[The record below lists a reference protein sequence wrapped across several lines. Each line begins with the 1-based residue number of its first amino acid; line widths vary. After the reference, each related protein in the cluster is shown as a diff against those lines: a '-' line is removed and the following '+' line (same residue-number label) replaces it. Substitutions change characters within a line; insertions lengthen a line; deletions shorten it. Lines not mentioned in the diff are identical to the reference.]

1 MREEGNIFWGF
12 KKEIQMK
19 QFRKI
24 WVMQLLMSLAWLMPL
39 SATVTWQGS
48 SVSNVTASVDPNLV
62 ISSSLGNV
70 ILPTSY
76 TTIYAD
82 TGDVNVTL
90 NGSPTVVGNAGGA
103 SQLYLK
109 TNPGHAI
116 NFNIVSNSLTFHGSA
131 NVPTL
136 TPLLIIISG
145 GGTVNF
151 IFDTINFVN
160 LNGNV
165 GSFGGVQM
173 YLYMGDPAANNAP
186 TLKLSTSATVVDNY
200 PGLWL
205 QSQSILGYISGNKIS
220 DNGGDNDQAYIVF
233 DGTNTSPAFTLY
245 SNGGLLCEV
254 DDTSMVTISGVYVNS
269 DASFPDL
276 NDIDRTIPAGK
287 QAVFRTICNT
297 NNGPHALVN
306 LWSDNNTLP
315 TLLSNPFLQTAPFDG
330 NRYGFVLGANGLL
343 DIQDNV
349 TCYFVG
355 DRDNVCPNIVSV
367 PGISG
372 TPTGLIK
379 PRNPSAFFVD
389 GNPDANSVPA
399 QINVGTNAGLFFGNL
414 YNGTSNNTV
423 APNLLASGD
432 GEIVFDVEGT
442 LNITGSGTSVSK
454 MEIWSLQMQSTG
466 GELFPGDGLTTFP
479 ARTFATASY
488 QPNPCAAAVDYLASY
503 NKGCFLVNTNQMN
516 LTNLTLSHTDTLHKI
531 VPKND
536 ALSEPTYVGGE
547 TWNLLKLT
555 SDCNYQNL
563 TAPRPAMNF
572 YNANFN
578 INTDVALT
586 GVDTVVH
593 PPISPATTNTSNLNL
608 FYNGYS
614 IDHGTSRNVIF
625 GTSIGSTGCGTGT
638 TTINADAHLNLLPTG
653 NVSGTSQNLFIN
665 TLPNDGSVT
674 QGLPVG
680 STTAIQGQYG
690 QNDIYLGH
698 NSNISIGTQIST
710 SSCPAIT
717 CSTSSSQPTLTI
729 AGDFLAFSSRGG
741 DVSAPLFSGIS
752 GTGGIF
758 IDECGTFTIQPQYI
772 AAMEAMVVQGC
783 SSTVNLP
790 KNQVRFKEGFGITY
804 WQPDMTA
811 STVVIPAGTTMAN
824 YTLNWVETKKNYSV
838 FTPYALTSGNVC
850 FPPLVVPANMTGIP
864 TIQGEVQQFQLAGA
878 RNGDVPHV
886 LVDGGII
893 REFSFTRSDYTGDS
907 PVAVLVV
914 KNNALVGINTNKI
927 NTQSPSSETKF
938 GVNGI
943 TVIADGNATIAIND
957 TMLIDNRCAFVGGP
971 DFGATN
977 TLTLTSDAPRELRVT
992 KTGVLN
998 LQLNGGKL
1006 KLAGQLQVVLEPGA
1020 RIVWQN
1026 GSILECT
1033 DNVVLTAEPY
1043 LQAQT
1048 FFNSLY
1054 ANAGTGYGANVANTD
1069 PFRVKFVG
1077 SGSLLLSGQAAFYIN
1092 KDSFVGVETYQAPQG
1107 ALDYP
1112 CVVNA
1117 TLFEIQL
1124 VDQALFSIGKKSS
1137 LIPGGSFQVG
1147 NTANLSGHTVAFTL
1161 LVNGADAQVEMRE
1174 QSFLGLNVGIVN
1186 RGAASSLSSS
1196 QPNNW
1201 LVDVLYNVTN
1211 TVLQVAV
1218 GTFYDANIFPG
1229 NSPSA
1234 SLLAVGREV
1243 ATSPN
1248 FQLLYP
1254 ASKTLAQQRASR
1266 VTIYGGGNLALIT
1279 RGAHPL
1285 NPTVLTQ
1292 DGLINANLSVGML
1305 AGTPI
1310 LPTASPAA
1318 ANATTFFGLVK
1329 SPEAV
1334 NAQVTPNALNL
1345 ANASIETEDASSTAN
1360 SLTVGYVDRGTLAR
1374 AQVYNVQDSRGGTQE
1389 DVMQRASKRG
1399 GVSFAFQVPLP
1410 TAPAA
1415 PASISQLV

>member
-1 MREEGNIFWGF
+1 
-12 KKEIQMK
+12 MK
-19 QFRKI
+19 YTNQWLQSFI
-24 WVMQLLMSLAWLMPL
+24 LSLVWCMPL
-39 SATVTWQGS
+39 SATVTWNAVG
-48 SVSNVTASVDPNLV
+48 VSDVIDNNLY
-62 ISSSLGNV
+62 IDGSLGD
-70 ILPTSY
+70 ITLPLGSTK
-76 TTIYAD
+76 IYAN
-82 TGDVNVTL
+82 TVDVNVTL
-90 NGSPTVVGNAGGA
+90 NSFPGIFGNPGGA
-103 SQLYLK
+103 SQLYLIAN
-109 TNPGHAI
+109 TGRTI
-116 NFNIVSNSLTFHGSA
+116 TFNLTTFLTFFGS
-131 NVPTL
+131 NDVNR
-136 TPLLIIISG
+136 TPLLIVVSG

-151 IFDTINFVN
+151 ICDNGFSLAFLNASGNNGCVN
-160 LNGNV
+160 
-165 GSFGGVQM
+165 M
-173 YLYMGDPAANNAP
+173 YLLMGDPALNNAP
-186 TLKLSTSATVVDNY
+186 TLKFSTSTPTINVFS
-200 PGLWL
+200 GLTIG
-205 QSQSILGYISGNKIS
+205 SDGILSYISPNKIS
-220 DNGGDNDQAYIVF
+220 DNGGANDEGYIIF
-233 DGTNTSPAFTLY
+233 DGTNNSAPFIPQPSGLANANPLTLR
-245 SNGGLLCEV
+245 LV
-254 DDTSMVTISGVYVNS
+254 DKAMMNVLGSYVN
-269 DASFPDL
+269 PDDLPNITL
-276 NDIDRTIPAGK
+276 NSINRTIPAGK
-287 QAVFRTICNT
+287 EAAFRTFCNT
-297 NNGPHALVN
+297 SVANHSLLQINVLN
-306 LWSDNNTLP
+306 DTLP
-315 TLLSNPFLQTAPFDG
+315 SLLSNPFLQAAPFDG
-330 NRYGFVLGANGLL
+330 NRYGFVVGGNGVL
-343 DIQDNV
+343 DIQPNSTFYYIGQNDNL
-349 TCYFVG
+349 
-355 DRDNVCPNIVSV
+355 CPNIVSV

-372 TPTGLIK
+372 SPTGLIK

-389 GNPDANSVPA
+389 GNPDPNSIPA
-399 QINVGTNAGLFFGNL
+399 QINIGNNSGLFFANL
-414 YNGTSNNTV
+414 YGNTNYTTV
-423 APNLLASGD
+423 PPTNLAAGA
-432 GEIVFDVEGT
+432 GEIVFDVEGP
-442 LNITGSGTSVSK
+442 LNIFGSGTSVSK
-454 MEIWSLQMQSTG
+454 MEIWSLQVQSIG

-479 ARTFATASY
+479 ARTFGSDYY
-488 QPNPCAAAVDYLASY
+488 QSNPCTDLTPYLASY

-516 LTNLTLSHTDTLHKI
+516 LMNVTLAHTDTLHKI

-547 TWNLLKLT
+547 TWNLQHLT

-578 INTDVALT
+578 INTDAALT
-586 GVDTVVH
+586 GVDVVVH
-593 PPISPATTNTSNLNL
+593 PPLAPSTSNTSNLNL

-614 IDHGTSRNVIF
+614 IDQGTSRNVIF

-638 TTINADAHLNLLPTG
+638 TTINADAHLNVLPTG
-653 NVSGTSQNLFIN
+653 NVSGTSQNLFVN

-698 NSNISIGTQIST
+698 NSNISIGTQMST
-710 SSCPAIT
+710 SSCPTIT
-717 CSTSSSQPTLTI
+717 CSTDSSQPTLAI
-729 AGDFLAFSSRGG
+729 AGDFLGFSSRGG
-741 DVSAPLFSGIS
+741 DMSAPRFSGIT
-752 GTGGIF
+752 GKGGIF
-758 IDECGTFTIQPQYI
+758 VDECGTFTIQPQYI

-790 KNQVRFKEGFGITY
+790 ENQVRFKEGFGITY
-804 WQPDMTA
+804 WQPDMNS
-811 STVVIPAGTTMAN
+811 STMVVPAGAVIAN

-893 REFSFTRSDYTGDS
+893 REFSFIRSDYAGDA

-914 KNNALVGINTNKI
+914 RNNALVGINTNKI

-943 TVIADGNATIAIND
+943 TVIADGDATIAIND
-957 TMLIDNRCAFVGGP
+957 TMLINNRCAFVGGP

-977 TLTLTSDAPRELRVT
+977 TLTLTSDVPRELRVT

-1248 FQLLYP
+1248 FQFLYP

>member
-1 MREEGNIFWGF
+1 MH
-12 KKEIQMK
+12 MK
-19 QFRKI
+19 QMSKI
-24 WVMQLLMSLAWLMPL
+24 WVIELLMSLAWLMPL

-70 ILPTSY
+70 VLPLGG

-82 TGDVNVTL
+82 TADVNVTL
-90 NGSPTVVGNAGGA
+90 SGVPTVVGNPGGA
-103 SQLYLK
+103 SQLYLHA
-109 TNPGHAI
+109 NAGHSI
-116 NFNIVSNSLTFHGSA
+116 NFNIINHLNFHGSA
-131 NVPTL
+131 NAPTL
-136 TPLLIIISG
+136 TPLLIVISG

-151 IFDTINFVN
+151 IINSAHQVI
-160 LNGNV
+160 LDGDNV
-165 GSFGGVQM
+165 VYGGVQM
-173 YLYMGDPAANNAP
+173 YVYMGSQQNNTVP
-186 TLKLSTSATVVDNY
+186 TLKFISPIVATFTAGIN
-200 PGLWL
+200 LNRN
-205 QSQSILGYISGNKIS
+205 SILGYISNNLIS
-220 DNGGDNDQAYIVF
+220 ANGGASDQAIVAFDCTTANNGVF
-233 DGTNTSPAFTLY
+233 DDFRTAGIMLGEGSMFTIAGSYVANAVPTSVVLG
-245 SNGGLLCEV
+245 N
-254 DDTSMVTISGVYVNS
+254 
-269 DASFPDL
+269 
-276 NDIDRTIPAGK
+276 IDRTQRAGL
-287 QAVFRTICNT
+287 QAIFRTVFSGSAGQYSGVRLIST
-297 NNGPHALVN
+297 NSL
-306 LWSDNNTLP
+306 LP
-315 TLLSNPFLQTAPFDG
+315 SLLSNPFLQPTPFDG
-330 NRYGFVLGANGLL
+330 NQYGIVLGANGLI
-343 DIQDNV
+343 DIADNSYLYV
-349 TCYFVG
+349 ASPYAS
-355 DRDNVCPNIVSV
+355 VCPNITSV

-372 TPTGLIK
+372 SAAGLIK
-379 PRNPSAFFVD
+379 PRTPYALWVD
-389 GNPDANSVPA
+389 GNPDPNSVPA
-399 QINVGTNAGLFFGNL
+399 QINIGNKAGLFFANIQ
-414 YNGTSNNTV
+414 NGIGSHWATV
-423 APNLLASGD
+423 PPNLLTAGQGD
-432 GEIVFDVEGT
+432 IVFDVEGP
-442 LNITGSGTSVSK
+442 LNIVGSGVNNSK
-454 MEIWSLQMQSTG
+454 IEIWSLQVAYTG

-488 QPNPCAAAVDYLASY
+488 QPNPCAAAVDYLAAY

-516 LTNLTLSHTDTLHKI
+516 LINVTLAHTDTLHKI

-572 YNANFN
+572 YNSNFN
-578 INTDVALT
+578 INTDAALT
-586 GVDTVVH
+586 GVDVVVH
-593 PPISPATTNTSNLNL
+593 PPLAPSTSNTSNLNL

-614 IDHGTSRNVIF
+614 IDQGTSRNVIF
-625 GTSIGSTGCGTGT
+625 GTSIGSTGCGTGM
-638 TTINADAHLNLLPTG
+638 TTINADAHLNVLPTG

-698 NSNISIGTQIST
+698 DSNISIGTQIST

-717 CSTSSSQPTLTI
+717 CSTNSSQPTLTI
-729 AGDFLAFSSRGG
+729 AGDFLAVSSRGG
-741 DVSAPLFSGIS
+741 DVSAPIFSGIS
-752 GTGGIF
+752 GKGGIF
-758 IDECGTFTIQPQYI
+758 VDECGTFTIQPQYI

-790 KNQVRFKEGFGITY
+790 ENQVRFKEGFGITY
-804 WQPDMTA
+804 WQPDMNS
-811 STVVIPAGTTMAN
+811 STMVVPAGAVIAN

-943 TVIADGNATIAIND
+943 TVIADGDATIAIND

-1186 RGAASSLSSS
+1186 RGAAASLSST

-1211 TVLQVAV
+1211 VVIDVGV
-1218 GTFYDANIFPG
+1218 GTFYNANIFPG

-1389 DVMQRASKRG
+1389 EVMQRASKRG
-1399 GVSFAFQVPLP
+1399 GVSFAFQVPLS